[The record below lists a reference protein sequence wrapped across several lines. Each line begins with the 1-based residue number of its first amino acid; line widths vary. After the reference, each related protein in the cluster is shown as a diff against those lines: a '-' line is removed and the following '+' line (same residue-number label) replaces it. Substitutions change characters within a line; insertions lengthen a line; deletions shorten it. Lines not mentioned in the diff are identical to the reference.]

1 MNENENLV
9 TEIEQD
15 DVAQQDVAENVEHTT
30 EQTEKTYTEAEF
42 NAKLD
47 EVLGKKIARREAK
60 IRKEYERKYGGL
72 TEVLE
77 AGTGKKTV
85 EEQTE
90 AFRNYYESKGVEFKK
105 KTQEYSSR
113 DLETLAKA
121 DADEIISSGY
131 EDVVDELDRLAELG
145 ADNMT
150 PREKAMYR
158 VLAEHRKTAEKTRKL
173 AEIGADEKVYN
184 SAEFV
189 EFHKMFASDT
199 PIEKVYETFEKLQ
212 PKKQIQTMGSMKN
225 TTTDKS
231 TVKDYYS
238 YEEAIKFTRKDF
250 DNNPELFKAVER
262 SMAKWGKK

>member
-9 TEIEQD
+9 TEMEQD
-15 DVAQQDVAENVEHTT
+15 DVAQQDVAENVEQTT
-30 EQTEKTYTEAEF
+30 EETPRYTESEF

-90 AFRNYYESKGVEFKK
+90 AFRNYYESKGLEVKK
-105 KTQEYSSR
+105 KPQEYSQR

-121 DADEIISSGY
+121 DAEEIISGGY
-131 EDVVDELDRLAELG
+131 EDVVDEVDRLAEIG

-150 PREKAMYR
+150 TREKAVFR
-158 VLAEHRKTAEKTRKL
+158 VLAEHRKAAEKVQKL
-173 AEIGADEKVYN
+173 AALGVDKDVYN

-189 EFHKMFASDT
+189 EFQKMFASDT
-199 PIEKVYETFEKLQ
+199 PIEKVYETFAKTQ
-212 PKKQIQTMGSMKN
+212 PKKETQPMGSMKN

-238 YEEAIKFTRKDF
+238 YEEALKFTRKDF
-250 DNNPELFKAVER
+250 DKNPELFKAVER
-262 SMAKWGKK
+262 SMLKWGKK